1 MFRFKALFALAIV
14 VVVNFGGWYLLNRPV
29 AQRSWDGMIASV
41 SFTPYQ
47 ADQGPHD
54 KKYPSVDQIDHD
66 MSLVSRIADGVRT
79 YDALNGFEKIPSI
92 AAKYGLNVIAGAAVN
107 GNKDGPNHDDMELSS
122 LIDEWKH
129 NKDVKALIVGNEQIL
144 TNSMTADQLI
154 AMIKHVREAT
164 RRRPVPVFTCDNSTA
179 WLNHPDLVAA
189 SDFICVH
196 ILPYHDSIPVDQ
208 AIDQIFKVRQILADK
223 YPSKPI
229 FLGEVGWPSEGPWNG
244 GAEPSRVNE
253 ATFIRNFLNRA
264 RDEGLDESIKGVP
277 GYNVIEA
284 FDQPWKRAD
293 ESTGGSWGLFDAQR
307 HSKFGMSGTL
317 VEIRNWKQLCGYA
330 TLLAMPIMLW
340 FVGRRRDINAGGLIF
355 FPMLI
360 QATASLL
367 VWTWM
372 QITQGAYDPTLQIV
386 WYIMISMQVV
396 LFAVILS
403 DGLEITEL
411 LFRSSWRR
419 VIKPQRGQSMPS
431 GPKVSIHVPCYN
443 EPPHMVIETLEHLAR
458 LEYGNFEVLVIDN
471 NTKDEAVWKPLEAY
485 CATLDERFRFFH
497 LANWPGFK
505 AGALNFALKESA
517 PDTQIVAVIDSD
529 YTVDPDWLSAMVPH
543 FANAKVGLVQS
554 PQDYRDWKGDLFKTM
569 CNWEYAGFFNIGMIT
584 RNERNAIIQHGT
596 MTMMRRSALEQA
608 GGWAEW
614 CITEDADLGLT
625 FFEQGWEALYAPD
638 SFGRGF
644 IPDSFSA
651 YKTQRHR
658 WAYGAVQI
666 MKHHWRNFLPGS
678 KVLTPGQRYHF
689 VAGWIPWFADAA
701 HLLFSAA
708 SVVWSLGM
716 LVLPVMEWV
725 GVHLWG
731 MDYKID
737 HPTYAHV
744 RQLIGERFGFPPM
757 AFMIPTILA
766 FSFKLIA
773 GFWVYSL
780 RIKCSRLEKIG
791 AAIAG
796 MALTHTVG
804 RAILQGIF
812 TSGRP
817 FVRTPKCADQP
828 ALMQGFIMAR
838 DEIFWMVALIGVAV
852 AVLWHFTLQNQEAL
866 IWSTAVLVQALPF
879 VAAFITSMCN
889 ALPNMFKTGG
899 NTAPVPSSAV
909 PDSSVASAAE

>member
-1 MFRFKALFALAIV
+1 MRIKAILALAV
-14 VVVNFGGWYLLNRPV
+14 VVAINFGAWYALNRPV

-47 ADQGPHD
+47 ADQGPHE
-54 KKYPSVDQIDHD
+54 KKYPSVDQIDRD
-66 MSLVSRIADGVRT
+66 MALVSRVSDGVRT
-79 YDALNGFEKIPSI
+79 YDALNGFENIPRI
-92 AAKYGLNVIAGAAVN
+92 AAKYGLNVIAGAAIN
-107 GNKDGPNHDDMELSS
+107 GNKDGPNHDDMELNS
-122 LIDEWKH
+122 LVEMWKH
-129 NKDVKALIVGNEQIL
+129 NKNVKGLVVENEQVM
-144 TNSMTADQLI
+144 TNSLTPDQVI
-154 AMIKHVREAT
+154 AAIKKVKEAT
-164 RRRPVPVFTCDNSTA
+164 RHRPVPVFACEGGDP
-179 WLNHPDLVAA
+179 WFKHPELAEA

-196 ILPYHDSIPVDQ
+196 ILPYWDSIPVNQ
-208 AIDQIFKVRQILADK
+208 AIDQIFKVRALLAEK
-223 YPSKPI
+223 YPGKPI
-229 FLGEVGWPSEGPWNG
+229 ILGEVGWPSDGPWLG
-244 GAEPSRVNE
+244 GAEPSRVNQ
-253 ATFIRNFLNRA
+253 AAFIRNFLNRA
-264 RDEGLDESIKGVP
+264 REEQLDEPVQGIP
-277 GYNVIEA
+277 GYNVVEA

-293 ESTGGSWGLFDAQR
+293 EQAYTWGLFDAQR
-307 HSKFGMSGTL
+307 NQKFPMSGSL
-317 VEIRNWKQLCGYA
+317 VEIRNWKELTAYS
-330 TLLAMPIMLW
+330 TLLALPIVLW
-340 FVGRRRDINAGGLIF
+340 FLWRRKDINAGGLIF
-355 FPMLI
+355 FPLLI

-367 VWTWM
+367 VWTWV
-372 QITQGAYDPTLQIV
+372 QVNHAAYDPSLRAV
-386 WYIMISMQVV
+386 WYVMISMQVV
-396 LFAVILS
+396 LFGVILA

-411 LFRSSWRR
+411 MFRSNWRR
-419 VIKPQRGQSMPS
+419 LIKPKRHVPMVG

-443 EPPHMVIETLEHLAR
+443 EPPHMVIETMDALAR
-458 LEYGNFEVLVIDN
+458 LNYDNFEVLIIDN
-471 NTKDEAVWKPLEAY
+471 NTKDDAVWKPLEAH
-485 CATLDERFRFFH
+485 CATLGPRFRFFH

-505 AGALNFALKESA
+505 AGALNFALRESA
-517 PDTQIVAVIDSD
+517 PDTEIIAVIDSD

-543 FANAKVGLVQS
+543 FGNPKVGLVQS

-596 MTMMRRSALEQA
+596 MTMMRRTALEQA

-625 FFEQGWEALYAPD
+625 MFEQGWEALYAPD

-678 KVLTPGQRYHF
+678 KVLTFGQRYHF

-708 SVVWSLGM
+708 SIVWSLGM
-716 LVLPVMEWV
+716 LSYPFLDWLGTSM
-725 GVHLWG
+725 WG
-731 MDYKID
+731 ENYKPE
-737 HPTYAHV
+737 HPTYFQIEHIISE
-744 RQLIGERFGFPPM
+744 QFGFPPM

-773 GFWVYSL
+773 GFWVYTV
-780 RIKCSRLEKIG
+780 RIKCSPLQKIG

-804 RAILQGIF
+804 RAIWQGIF

-828 ALMQGFIMAR
+828 ALMQGILMAK
-838 DEIFWMVALIGVAV
+838 DEIYWLLALVFAAA
-852 AVLWHFTLQNQEAL
+852 AVLYNFTPQNEEAL
-866 IWSTAVLVQALPF
+866 LWSVAVLVQALPF
-879 VAAFITSMCN
+879 AAALITSMCN
-889 ALPNMFKTGG
+889 ALPMLFNHPPLAEG
-899 NTAPVPSSAV
+899 A
-909 PDSSVASAAE
+909 ASAAE

>member
-1 MFRFKALFALAIV
+1 MMRLKAIIALAIV
-14 VVVNFGGWYLLNRPV
+14 VAVNFGAWYFLNRPV

-47 ADQGPHD
+47 ADQSPHE

-66 MSLVSRIADGVRT
+66 MALVARVADGVRT
-79 YDALNGFEKIPSI
+79 YDALNGFEKIPAI
-92 AAKYGLNVIAGAAVN
+92 ANKYGLTVMAGAAVN
-107 GNKDGPNHDDMELSS
+107 NNKEGANHDDLELSS
-122 LIDEWKH
+122 LIDIARR
-129 NKDVKALIVGNEQIL
+129 NKNVTALIVGNEQIL
-144 TNSMTADQLI
+144 TNGMTADQLV
-154 AMIKHVREAT
+154 AMMKKVREAT
-164 RRRPVPVFTCDNSTA
+164 RRRPVPVFTCDGTSS
-179 WLNHPDLVAA
+179 WLNHPELVAG

-196 ILPYHDSIPVDQ
+196 VLPYWDSIPVND
-208 AIDQIFKVRQILADK
+208 AIGQIFKVRKMLADK
-223 YPSKPI
+223 YPDKPI
-229 FLGEVGWPSEGPWNG
+229 ILGEVGWPSEGPWQG
-244 GAEPSRVNE
+244 GAEPSRVNQ
-253 ATFIRNFLNRA
+253 AAFIRGFLNKA
-264 RDEGLDESIKGVP
+264 REQLLDEPIQGVP

-307 HSKFGMSGTL
+307 NPKFAMTGSL
-317 VEIRNWKQLCGYA
+317 VEIRDWKALCGWA
-330 TLLAMPIMLW
+330 TLLAMPIMGW
-340 FVGRRRDINAGGLIF
+340 FLIRRRDITTGGLIF
-355 FPMLI
+355 FPLLI

-372 QITQGAYDPTLQIV
+372 QISHGVYDPALRTV
-386 WYIMISMQVV
+386 WYVMISMQVV
-396 LFAVILS
+396 LFGVILA

-419 VIKPQRGQSMPS
+419 LIRPVRGQPTAS

-443 EPPHMVIETLEHLAR
+443 EPPHMVIETLDHLAR
-458 LEYGNFEVLVIDN
+458 LGYDNFEVLVIDN
-471 NTKDEAVWKPLEAY
+471 NTKDPAVWLPLEAH
-485 CATLDERFRFFH
+485 CAALGPRFRFFH
-497 LANWPGFK
+497 LDNWPGFK
-505 AGALNFALKESA
+505 AGALNFALRNSA
-517 PDTQIVAVIDSD
+517 ADAEIIAVIDSD

-543 FANAKVGLVQS
+543 FANPKVGLVQS
-554 PQDYRDWKGDLFKTM
+554 PQDYRDAAGDLFKTM
-569 CNWEYAGFFNIGMIT
+569 CYWEYAGFFNIGMIT

-596 MTMMRRSALEQA
+596 MTMMRRTALEGA

-625 FFEQGWEALYAPD
+625 LFEQGWEALYAPD
-638 SFGRGF
+638 SFGRGL

-666 MKHHWRNFLPGS
+666 LKHHWRNLLPGS

-708 SVVWSLGM
+708 SIVWSAGM
-716 LVLPVMEWV
+716 VTAPAMIWV
-725 GVHLWG
+725 GTNLWG
-731 MDYKID
+731 VDYLTD
-737 HPTYAHV
+737 HPIYAQIQ
-744 RQLIGERFGFPPM
+744 RIIGETFGFPPM

-780 RIKCSRLEKIG
+780 RIKCSRLQKVG

-804 RAILQGIF
+804 RAMWQGMF

-828 ALMQGFIMAR
+828 ALMQGILMAR
-838 DEIFWMVALIGVAV
+838 DEIVWMVLLIGA
-852 AVLWHFTLQNQEAL
+852 AVLVLWNFTPQNEEAL
-866 IWSTAVLVQALPF
+866 IWSAAVFVQALPF
-879 VAAFITSMCN
+879 IAAFITSMCN
-889 ALPNMFKTGG
+889 AVPKLFSGRGEPVTL
-899 NTAPVPSSAV
+899 TAG
-909 PDSSVASAAE
+909 SAAPAAE

>member
-1 MFRFKALFALAIV
+1 MRIKAVIALAV
-14 VVVNFGGWYLLNRPV
+14 VVAVNFAAWYVLNRPV

-47 ADQGPHD
+47 ADQGPHE
-54 KKYPSVDQIDHD
+54 KKYPSVDQIDRD
-66 MSLVSRIADGVRT
+66 MALVSRVADGVRT
-79 YDALNGFEKIPSI
+79 YDALNGFENIPRI

-107 GNKDGPNHDDMELSS
+107 GNKDGPNHDDMELNS
-122 LIDEWKH
+122 LVDMWKH
-129 NKDVKALIVGNEQIL
+129 NKNVKGLIVGNEQIL
-144 TNSMTADQLI
+144 TNSLTADQI
-154 AMIKHVREAT
+154 VAMIKKVKDAT
-164 RRRPVPVFTCDNSTA
+164 RRRPVPVFTCENSEP
-179 WLNHPDLVAA
+179 WFKHPELVEA

-196 ILPYHDSIPVDQ
+196 ILPYWDSIPANQ
-208 AIDQIFKVRQILADK
+208 AIDQIFKVRALLAQK
-223 YPSKPI
+223 YPGKPI
-229 FLGEVGWPSEGPWNG
+229 ILGEVGWPSEGPWLG
-244 GAEPSRVNE
+244 GAEPSRINQ
-253 ATFIRNFLNRA
+253 AAFIRNFLNRA
-264 RDEGLDESIKGVP
+264 REEQLDEPVQGIP
-277 GYNVIEA
+277 GYNVVEA

-293 ESTGGSWGLFDAQR
+293 EQAYTWGLFDAQR
-307 HSKFGMSGTL
+307 NQKFPMTGSL
-317 VEIRNWKQLCGYA
+317 VEIRNWKELTAYS
-330 TLLAMPIMLW
+330 TLLALPIVGWFLW
-340 FVGRRRDINAGGLIF
+340 RRKDINAGGLIF
-355 FPMLI
+355 FPLLI

-367 VWTWM
+367 VWTWV
-372 QITQGAYDPTLQIV
+372 QVNHAAYDPSLRAV

-396 LFAVILS
+396 LFGVILA

-411 LFRSSWRR
+411 MFRSHWRR
-419 VIKPQRGQSMPS
+419 LIKPKRGVPMVG

-443 EPPHMVIETLEHLAR
+443 EPPHMVIETMDALSR
-458 LEYGNFEVLVIDN
+458 LNYDNFEVLIIDN
-471 NTKDEAVWKPLEAY
+471 NTKDDAVWKPLEAH
-485 CATLDERFRFFH
+485 CATLGPRFRFFH

-505 AGALNFALKESA
+505 AGALNFALRESA
-517 PDTQIVAVIDSD
+517 PDTEIVAVIDSD

-543 FANAKVGLVQS
+543 FANPKVGLVQS

-596 MTMMRRSALEQA
+596 MTMMRRTALEQA

-625 FFEQGWEALYAPD
+625 MFEQGWEALYAPD

-678 KVLTPGQRYHF
+678 KVLTFGQRYHF

-708 SVVWSLGM
+708 SIVWSLGM
-716 LVLPVMEWV
+716 LAYPFFDWLGTQM
-725 GVHLWG
+725 WG
-731 MDYKID
+731 ENYKPD
-737 HPTYAHV
+737 HPIYFQIEHV
-744 RQLIGERFGFPPM
+744 VGEQFGFPPM

-773 GFWVYSL
+773 GFWVYTV
-780 RIKCSRLEKIG
+780 RIKCSPLQKVG

-804 RAILQGIF
+804 RAIWQGIF

-828 ALMQGFIMAR
+828 ALMQGILMAR
-838 DEIFWMVALIGVAV
+838 DEIMWLLALVFVAF
-852 AVLWHFTLQNQEAL
+852 AVLWNFTPQNEEAL
-866 IWSTAVLVQALPF
+866 LWSTAVLVQALPF
-879 VAAFITSMCN
+879 AAALITSMCN
-889 ALPNMFKTGG
+889 ALPMLFNRHPPLTEGAA
-899 NTAPVPSSAV
+899 T
-909 PDSSVASAAE
+909 AAE

>member
-1 MFRFKALFALAIV
+1 MRIKAIIALAV
-14 VVVNFGGWYLLNRPV
+14 VVAVNFGAWYVLNRPV

-66 MSLVSRIADGVRT
+66 MALVSRVTDGVRT
-79 YDALNGFEKIPSI
+79 YDALNGFENIPRI

-107 GNKDGPNHDDMELSS
+107 GNKDGPNHDDMEIGS
-122 LIDEWKH
+122 LIDMWKH
-129 NKDVKALIVGNEQIL
+129 NKNVKGLVVENEQVM
-144 TNSMTADQLI
+144 TNSLTPDQVV
-154 AMIKHVREAT
+154 ATIKKVKDAT
-164 RRRPVPVFTCDNSTA
+164 RRRPVPVFACEGADP
-179 WLNHPDLVAA
+179 WFKHPELAEA

-196 ILPYHDSIPVDQ
+196 ILPYWDSIPVNQ
-208 AIDQIFKVRQILADK
+208 TIDQIFKVRAALAEK
-223 YPSKPI
+223 YPGKPI
-229 FLGEVGWPSEGPWNG
+229 ILGEVGWPSEGPWRG
-244 GAEPSRVNE
+244 GAEPSRVNQ
-253 ATFIRNFLNRA
+253 ATFVRNFLNRA
-264 RDEGLDESIKGVP
+264 REEQLDEPVQGIP

-293 ESTGGSWGLFDAQR
+293 EQGGDSWGLFDAQR
-307 HSKFGMSGTL
+307 HQKFPMSGSL
-317 VEIRNWKQLCGYA
+317 VEIRNWKELTAYS
-330 TLLAMPIMLW
+330 TLLALPIVGWFLW
-340 FVGRRRDINAGGLIF
+340 RRRDINAGGLVF
-355 FPMLI
+355 FPLLI

-367 VWTWM
+367 VWTWV
-372 QITQGAYDPTLQIV
+372 QVNHAAYDPGLRAI
-386 WYIMISMQVV
+386 WYTMISMQVV
-396 LFAVILS
+396 LFGVILA

-411 LFRSSWRR
+411 MFRSHWRR
-419 VIKPQRGQSMPS
+419 LIKPKRHAPMMG

-443 EPPHMVIETLEHLAR
+443 EPPHMVIETMDALAR
-458 LEYGNFEVLVIDN
+458 LNYDNFEVLIIDN
-471 NTKDEAVWKPLEAY
+471 NTKDDAVWKPLEAH
-485 CATLDERFRFFH
+485 CATLGPRFRFFH

-505 AGALNFALKESA
+505 AGALNFALRESA
-517 PDTQIVAVIDSD
+517 PDTEIIAVIDSD

-543 FANAKVGLVQS
+543 FGNPKVGLVQS

-596 MTMMRRSALEQA
+596 MTMMRRTALEQA

-625 FFEQGWEALYAPD
+625 MFEQGWEALYAPD

-666 MKHHWRNFLPGS
+666 MKHHWRNFLPAS
-678 KVLTPGQRYHF
+678 KVLTAGQRYHF

-708 SVVWSLGM
+708 SIVWSLGM
-716 LVLPVMEWV
+716 LTLPFMDWL
-725 GVHLWG
+725 GTRMWG
-731 MDYKID
+731 ENYKPD
-737 HPTYAHV
+737 HPIYFQIEHV
-744 RQLIGERFGFPPM
+744 VGEQFGFPPM

-773 GFWVYSL
+773 GFWVYTV
-780 RIKCSRLEKIG
+780 RIKCSPLQKVG

-804 RAILQGIF
+804 RAIWQGIF

-828 ALMQGFIMAR
+828 ALMQGILMAR
-838 DEIFWMVALIGVAV
+838 DEIYWLLALVFVAV
-852 AVLWHFTLQNQEAL
+852 AVLYNFTPQNEEAL
-866 IWSTAVLVQALPF
+866 LWSTAVLVQALPF
-879 VAAFITSMCN
+879 AAALITSMCN
-889 ALPNMFKTGG
+889 A
-899 NTAPVPSSAV
+899 VPMLFNRHPPLTEGA
-909 PDSSVASAAE
+909 ASAAE

>member
-1 MFRFKALFALAIV
+1 MLRLNGLTVLKTLLALAV
-14 VVVNFGGWYLLNRPV
+14 VVTINFGAWYLLNRPV

-47 ADQGPHD
+47 ADQSPHD
-54 KKYPSVDQIDHD
+54 KNSPPPTYDQIDHD
-66 MSLVSRIADGVRT
+66 MSLVAKVADGVRT
-79 YDALNGFEKIPSI
+79 YDALNGFEKIPAI
-92 AAKYGLNVIAGAAVN
+92 AEKYKLNVMAGAAVN
-107 GNKDGPNHDDMELSS
+107 NNKEGPNHDELELSS
-122 LIDEWKH
+122 LIDMAKR
-129 NKDVKALIVGNEQIL
+129 NKNVTALIVGNEQIL
-144 TNSMTADQLI
+144 TNGMTVDQLV
-154 AMIKHVREAT
+154 AMMKRVRDAT
-164 RRRPVPVFTCDNSTA
+164 RKRGIPVFTCDGTSS
-179 WLNHPDLVAA
+179 WLNHPDLVAG

-196 ILPYHDSIPVDQ
+196 VLPYWDSVPVDQ
-208 AIDQIFKVRQILADK
+208 AIDQIFKVRKLLADK

-229 FLGEVGWPSEGPWNG
+229 VLGEVGWPSEGPWQG
-244 GAEPSRVNE
+244 GAEPSRVNQ
-253 ATFIRNFLNRA
+253 AAFIRGFLNRA
-264 RDEGLDESIKGVP
+264 REELLDEPVMGVP

-307 HSKFGMSGTL
+307 NPKFAMTGSL
-317 VEIRNWKQLCGYA
+317 VEIRNWKRLCGYA

-340 FVGRRRDINAGGLIF
+340 FIGRRRDINAGGLIF
-355 FPMLI
+355 FPLLI

-372 QITQGAYDPTLQIV
+372 QVNHGAYDPGLQIV
-386 WYIMISMQVV
+386 WYVMISMQIV
-396 LFAVILS
+396 LFGVILA

-419 VIKPQRGQSMPS
+419 LIQPKRGGTLSG

-443 EPPHMVIETLEHLAR
+443 EPAHMVIETLDR
-458 LEYGNFEVLVIDN
+458 LSRLDYDNFEVLLVDN
-471 NTKDEAVWKPLEAY
+471 NTKDDAVWLPVQAHCEL
-485 CATLDERFRFFH
+485 LGPRFRFYH
-497 LANWPGFK
+497 LANWPGYK
-505 AGALNFALKESA
+505 AGALNFALRNSA
-517 PDTQIVAVIDSD
+517 PDTEVVAVIDSD
-529 YTVDPDWLSAMVPH
+529 YLVDPDWLSAMVPH
-543 FANAKVGLVQS
+543 FVNPKVGLVQS
-554 PQDYRDWKGDLFKTM
+554 PQDYRDWRGDVFKTM

-596 MTMMRRSALEQA
+596 MTMMRRTALEQA

-625 FFEQGWEALYAPD
+625 MFEQGWEALYAPD
-638 SFGRGF
+638 SFGKGL

-666 MKHHWRNFLPGS
+666 MKHHWRNLLPGS

-689 VAGWIPWFADAA
+689 VAGWVPWFADAA

-708 SVVWSLGM
+708 SIIWSVGM
-716 LVLPVMEWV
+716 LTTPAMIAFGAHFW
-725 GVHLWG
+725 GVNYLS
-731 MDYKID
+731 D
-737 HPTYAHV
+737 HPLYSQAQ
-744 RQLIGERFGFPPM
+744 RIIGETFGFPPM

-780 RIKCSRLEKIG
+780 RIKCSRLEKVG

-804 RAILQGIF
+804 RAIWQGIF

-838 DEIFWMVALIGVAV
+838 DEIFWLVALVSVAI
-852 AVLWHFTLQNQEAL
+852 AVMWNFTLQNQEAL
-866 IWSTAVLVQALPF
+866 IWSATVLVQALPF
-879 VAAFITSMCN
+879 AAALITSMCN
-889 ALPNMFKTGG
+889 ALPKLFTRQPQEI
-899 NTAPVPSSAV
+899 AI
-909 PDSSVASAAE
+909 SAAAE

>member
-1 MFRFKALFALAIV
+1 MRLKAIIALAV
-14 VVVNFGGWYLLNRPV
+14 VVAINFGGWYVLNRPV

-54 KKYPSVDQIDHD
+54 KKYPSVDQIDRD
-66 MSLVSRIADGVRT
+66 MALVSRVADGVRT
-79 YDALNGFEKIPSI
+79 YDALNGFENIPRI
-92 AAKYGLNVIAGAAVN
+92 ASKYGLNVIAGAAVN
-107 GNKDGPNHDDMELSS
+107 GNKDGPNHDDMEISS
-122 LIDEWKH
+122 LIDMWKH
-129 NKDVKALIVGNEQIL
+129 NKNVKALVVSNEQIL
-144 TNSMTADQLI
+144 TNGLTSDQVI
-154 AMIKHVREAT
+154 ATIKKVKDAT
-164 RRRPVPVFTCDNSTA
+164 RRRPVPVFACENSTP
-179 WLNHPDLVAA
+179 WFQHPELVEA

-196 ILPYHDSIPVDQ
+196 ILPYWDSIPANQ
-208 AIDQIFKVRQILADK
+208 AIDQIFKVRKMLADK
-223 YPSKPI
+223 YPGKPI
-229 FLGEVGWPSEGPWNG
+229 ILGEVGWPSDGPWLG
-244 GAEPSRVNE
+244 GAEPSRVNQ
-253 ATFIRNFLNRA
+253 AAFVRNFLNRA
-264 RDEGLDESIKGVP
+264 REEQLDESVQGIP

-293 ESTGGSWGLFDAQR
+293 EQAYSWGLFDAQR
-307 HSKFGMSGTL
+307 NQKVPMTGSL
-317 VEIRNWKQLCGYA
+317 VEIRNWKELTAYS
-330 TLLAMPIMLW
+330 TLLALPAVLW
-340 FVGRRRDINAGGLIF
+340 FLWRRKDINAGGLIF
-355 FPMLI
+355 FPLLI

-367 VWTWM
+367 VWTWF
-372 QITQGAYDPTLQIV
+372 QVNQAAYDPSLRAV
-386 WYIMISMQVV
+386 WYVMISMQVV
-396 LFAVILS
+396 LFGVILA

-411 LFRSSWRR
+411 MFRSHWRR
-419 VIKPQRGQSMPS
+419 LIKPKRHVAMAG

-443 EPPHMVIETLEHLAR
+443 EPPHMVIETMDALAR
-458 LEYGNFEVLVIDN
+458 LDYDNFEVLIIDN
-471 NTKDEAVWKPLEAY
+471 NTKDDAVWKPLEAH
-485 CATLDERFRFFH
+485 CATLGPRFRFFH

-505 AGALNFALKESA
+505 AGALNFALRESA
-517 PDTQIVAVIDSD
+517 PDTEIIAVIDSD

-543 FANAKVGLVQS
+543 FGNPKVGLVQS

-596 MTMMRRSALEQA
+596 MTMMRRTALEQA

-625 FFEQGWEALYAPD
+625 MFEQGWEALYAPD

-678 KVLTPGQRYHF
+678 KVLTFGQRYHF

-708 SVVWSLGM
+708 SIFWSLGM
-716 LVLPVMEWV
+716 LTLPFMDWLGTQMW
-725 GVHLWG
+725 GVN
-731 MDYKID
+731 YKPD
-737 HPTYAHV
+737 HPLYFQIEHV
-744 RQLIGERFGFPPM
+744 VGEQFGFPPM

-773 GFWVYSL
+773 GFWVYTV
-780 RIKCSRLEKIG
+780 RIKCSPLQKVG
-791 AAIAG
+791 AAVAG

-804 RAILQGIF
+804 RAIWQGIF

-828 ALMQGFIMAR
+828 ALMQGILMAK
-838 DEIFWMVALIGVAV
+838 DEIYWLLALVFVAV
-852 AVLWHFTLQNQEAL
+852 AVLYNFTPQNEEAL
-866 IWSTAVLVQALPF
+866 LWSLAVLVQSLPF
-879 VAAFITSMCN
+879 AAALVTSMCN
-889 ALPNMFKTGG
+889 A
-899 NTAPVPSSAV
+899 VPMLFNRPPLTESAA
-909 PDSSVASAAE
+909 ASAAE

>member
-1 MFRFKALFALAIV
+1 MRLKAIMALAIV
-14 VVVNFGGWYLLNRPV
+14 LAINFAAWYLLNRPV

-41 SFTPYQ
+41 SAMPYQ
-47 ADQGPHD
+47 ADQSPHD
-54 KKYPSVDQIDHD
+54 KKYPSVDQLDHD
-66 MSLVSRIADGVRT
+66 IGLVSHIADGVRT

-92 AAKYGLNVIAGAAVN
+92 AAKYGLNVIVGAAVN
-107 GNKDGPNHDDMELSS
+107 GDKDGPNHDEMELSS
-122 LIDEWKH
+122 LIDMWKH
-129 NKDVKALIVGNEQIL
+129 NKNVKGLIVGNEQIL

-154 AMIKHVREAT
+154 AMMKRVREAT
-164 RRRPVPVFTCDNSTA
+164 RKRPVPVFTCDTSEP
-179 WLNHPDLVAA
+179 WFKHPELAAA

-208 AIDQIFKVRQILADK
+208 AIDQIFKVRKMLADK
-223 YPSKPI
+223 YPGKPI
-229 FLGEVGWPSEGPWNG
+229 ILGEVGWPSEGPWNG
-244 GAEPSRVNE
+244 GAEPSRVNQ
-253 ATFIRNFLNRA
+253 AAFIRSFLNRA
-264 RDEGLDESIKGVP
+264 REELLDEPIQGIP

-307 HSKFGMSGTL
+307 NPKFQMTGSL
-317 VEIRNWKQLCGYA
+317 VEIRNWKELCGYSS
-330 TLLAMPIMLW
+330 LLAMPIMGWFLW
-340 FVGRRRDINAGGLIF
+340 RRRDINAGGLIF
-355 FPMLI
+355 FPLLI

-372 QITQGAYDPTLQIV
+372 QVSHAAYDPGLRTI

-396 LFAVILS
+396 LFGVILS

-419 VIKPQRGQSMPS
+419 LIKPRRGVAMAAG

-443 EPPHMVIETLEHLAR
+443 EPPHMVIETLDYLSR
-458 LEYGNFEVLVIDN
+458 LDYDNFEVLVLDN
-471 NTKDEAVWKPLEAY
+471 NTKDEAVWRPLEAH
-485 CATLDERFRFFH
+485 CATLGPRFRFFH
-497 LANWPGFK
+497 LANWPGYK
-505 AGALNFALKESA
+505 AGALNFGLKETA
-517 PDTQIVAVIDSD
+517 PDAEIIAVIDSD

-543 FANAKVGLVQS
+543 FNNPKVGLVQS
-554 PQDYRDWKGDLFKTM
+554 PQDYRDWQGDLFKTM

-596 MTMMRRSALEQA
+596 MTMMRRTALEQA

-625 FFEQGWEALYAPD
+625 MFEQGWEALYAPD

-678 KVLTPGQRYHF
+678 KVLTAGQRYHF

-708 SVVWSLGM
+708 SIIWSLGM
-716 LVLPVMEWV
+716 LTLPFMEWL
-725 GVHLWG
+725 GMQMWG
-731 MDYKID
+731 AAYETEHPLYFKIE
-737 HPTYAHV
+737 H
-744 RQLIGERFGFPPM
+744 LIGERFGFPPM

-773 GFWVYSL
+773 GFWVYTV
-780 RIKCSRLEKIG
+780 RIKCSPLQKVG

-804 RAILQGIF
+804 RAIWQGIF

-838 DEIFWMVALIGVAV
+838 DEITWLVLLVSVAI
-852 AVLWHFTLQNQEAL
+852 AVLWHFTPKNEEAL
-866 IWSTAVLVQALPF
+866 LWSIAVLVQALPF
-879 VAAFITSMCN
+879 AAALITSMCN
-889 ALPNMFKTGG
+889 ALPMLFNR
-899 NTAPVPSSAV
+899 APVAAEGAP
-909 PDSSVASAAE
+909 SAAE

>member
-1 MFRFKALFALAIV
+1 MRLKAIAALAIV
-14 VVVNFGGWYLLNRPV
+14 LAANFGAWYLLNRPV
-29 AQRSWDGMIASV
+29 AQRSWDGYMASV

-66 MSLVSRIADGVRT
+66 MSLVSRISDGVRT
-79 YDALNGFEKIPSI
+79 YDALNGFENIPRI
-92 AAKYGLNVIAGAAVN
+92 ATKYGLNVIAGAAVN
-107 GNKDGPNHDDMELSS
+107 GDKDGPNHDDMELSS

-129 NKDVKALIVGNEQIL
+129 NKNVKALVVGNEQIL

-154 AMIKHVREAT
+154 AMIKKVKEAT
-164 RRRPVPVFTCDNSTA
+164 RKRPVPVFSCDNSAT
-179 WLNHPDLVAA
+179 WFNHPELVAA

-208 AIDQIFKVRQILADK
+208 AIDQIFKVRKALADK
-223 YPSKPI
+223 YPNKPI
-229 FLGEVGWPSEGPWNG
+229 ILGEVGWPSEGPWNG
-244 GAEPSRVNE
+244 GAEPSRVNQ
-253 ATFIRNFLNRA
+253 ATFVRSFLNRA
-264 RDEGLDESIKGVP
+264 REELLDEPIQGIP

-293 ESTGGSWGLFDAQR
+293 ESTGGSWGMFDAQR
-307 HSKFGMSGTL
+307 NPKFGMTGSL
-317 VEIRNWKQLCGYA
+317 VEIRNWKELCGYSS
-330 TLLAMPIMLW
+330 LLALPIMGWFLW
-340 FVGRRRDINAGGLIF
+340 RRRDISAGGLIF
-355 FPMLI
+355 FPLLI

-372 QITQGAYDPTLQIV
+372 QVNNAAYDPSVRAI
-386 WYIMISMQVV
+386 WYVMISMQVV
-396 LFAVILS
+396 LFGVILS

-411 LFRSSWRR
+411 LFRSHWRR
-419 VIKPQRGQSMPS
+419 LITPRRGIAIAAG

-443 EPPHMVIETLEHLAR
+443 EPPHMVIETLDALAR
-458 LEYGNFEVLVIDN
+458 LNYDNFEVLVLDN
-471 NTKDEAVWKPLEAY
+471 NTKDEAVWRPLEAH
-485 CATLDERFRFFH
+485 CATLGPRFRFFH

-505 AGALNFALKESA
+505 AGALNFGLKETA
-517 PDTQIVAVIDSD
+517 LDAEVIAVIDSD
-529 YTVDPDWLSAMVPH
+529 YTVDADWLSAMVPH
-543 FANAKVGLVQS
+543 FNNPKVGLVQS

-596 MTMMRRSALEQA
+596 MTMMRRAALEQA

-625 FFEQGWEALYAPD
+625 MFEQGWEALYAPD

-666 MKHHWRNFLPGS
+666 LKHHWRNFLPGA
-678 KVLTPGQRYHF
+678 KVLTFGQRYHF
-689 VAGWIPWFADAA
+689 VAGWVPWFADAA

-708 SVVWSLGM
+708 SIVWSLGM
-716 LVLPVMEWV
+716 LTLPAMVWFGNYMW
-725 GVHLWG
+725 GV
-731 MDYKID
+731 DYLTD
-737 HPTYAHV
+737 HPVYSQAQRLV
-744 RQLIGERFGFPPM
+744 GETFSFPPM

-773 GFWVYSL
+773 GFWVYTV
-780 RIKCSRLEKIG
+780 RIKCSPLQKVG

-804 RAILQGIF
+804 RAMWQGIF

-838 DEIFWMVALIGVAV
+838 DEIVWLVLLVSVATGVLV
-852 AVLWHFTLQNQEAL
+852 HFRPENEEAL
-866 IWSTAVLVQALPF
+866 LWSVAIYVQALPF
-879 VAAFITSMCN
+879 AAALITSMCN
-889 ALPNMFKTGG
+889 ALPMLFNRAASHPEGAT
-899 NTAPVPSSAV
+899 
-909 PDSSVASAAE
+909 SAAE